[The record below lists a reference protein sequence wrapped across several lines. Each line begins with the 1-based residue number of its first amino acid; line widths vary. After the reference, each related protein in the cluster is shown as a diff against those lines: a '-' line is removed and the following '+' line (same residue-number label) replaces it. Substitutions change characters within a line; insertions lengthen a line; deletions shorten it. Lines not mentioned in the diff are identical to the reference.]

1 MKVLIVAGY
10 QTINYGSALQTLATI
25 KMLEQLNIHSKVLNL
40 DGLCHEIKKR
50 KIRFYLLSGDLLFF
64 IKSKGRWCIS

>member
-25 KMLEQLNIHSKVLNL
+25 KMLEQLNIHSKGFEDSPGEYVR
-40 DGLCHEIKKR
+40 GY
-50 KIRFYLLSGDLLFF
+50 FYCNCAICDQR
-64 IKSKGRWCIS
+64 GRYCLWRGV